1 VRIVGAFLVIAAVG
15 ASAAFAVSVDPKVL
29 VIRPSDIPAGYAVV
43 RSESGLR
50 TNEQEAKTP
59 EVGRLFRRWGRVT
72 GYQMI
77 FDRGERTIEA
87 RADVFRS
94 TSGAREMLRWAD
106 RQAHLAGV
114 PGLRRT
120 RARIGAEGLVFVVG
134 SPAVETY
141 VYWRHGVVWAAL
153 GGRGM
158 SRDQAL
164 TLARVQ
170 QRRIVAALG

>member
-1 VRIVGAFLVIAAVG
+1 VRVVGAFLVIAAVG
-15 ASAAFAVSVDPKVL
+15 ASAAFAISVDPKVL

-94 TSGAREMLRWAD
+94 ASGARKEKSTA
-106 RQAHLAGV
+106 
-114 PGLRRT
+114 P
-120 RARIGAEGLVFVVG
+120 
-134 SPAVETY
+134 P
-141 VYWRHGVVWAAL
+141 WAARSV
-153 GGRGM
+153 GPE
-158 SRDQAL
+158 
-164 TLARVQ
+164 
-170 QRRIVAALG
+170 